1 MAYIIMCS
9 KGIRLDDYSLDFDIC
24 EYNGYL
30 YHDYDEA
37 KSDLEHAR
45 IELGNSPDTVWIE
58 VVED

>member
-9 KGIRLDDYSLDFDIC
+9 KGMRLDDSSLDFDIC
-24 EYNGYL
+24 EYNGYS
-30 YHDYDEA
+30 YHNYAEA

-58 VVED
+58 EVEE